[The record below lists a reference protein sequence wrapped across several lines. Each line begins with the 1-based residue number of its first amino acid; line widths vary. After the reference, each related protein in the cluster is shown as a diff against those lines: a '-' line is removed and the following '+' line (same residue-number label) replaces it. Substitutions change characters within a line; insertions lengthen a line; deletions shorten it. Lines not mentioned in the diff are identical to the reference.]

1 MAKKTCPACQNQL
14 GPRSKT
20 CGCGHVFITDV
31 GDEKPKKESLLQ
43 QDPVKKIAVTPVVQE
58 KPAPRRYVSIT
69 RGIIMAPA
77 GECPIKP
84 KGYKQG
90 WPEGPATDEVVQNWA
105 MDVFNYAEG
114 RFSVEAVVYWARN
127 FWDINGA
134 EFRRIRSLISE
145 ILSPETP
152 EGEPNEIV
160 C

>member
-20 CGCGHVFITDV
+20 CPCGHVFITENIE
-31 GDEKPKKESLLQ
+31 EKTKSEPLQ
-43 QDPVKKIAVTPVVQE
+43 QDSVKKITITSVLQE
-58 KPAPRRYVSIT
+58 KNPPKRYVSIT
-69 RGIIMAPA
+69 RGTILAPA

-114 RFSVEAVVYWARN
+114 RFSSEAVVYWARN

-134 EFRRIRSLISE
+134 EFRRIRSLIFE

-152 EGEPNEIV
+152 ESNSNEIV